1 MILNRRELL
10 AAMPA
15 TLLSVFT
22 IRRAGAAD
30 DDSLHLLKPGNI
42 ERLRMDFN
50 ASRSKVRLLF
60 LLSPT

>member
-1 MILNRRELL
+1 MSLNRRELL
-10 AAMPA
+10 AAMSGA
-15 TLLSVFT
+15 ALSVFP
-22 IRRAGAAD
+22 ICRAGTAD
-30 DDSLHLLKPGNI
+30 DDSLHLLKPGDI

>member
-1 MILNRRELL
+1 MNFGRREFFTL
-10 AAMPA
+10 MPGA
-15 TLLSVFT
+15 VLSTLS
-22 IRRAGAAD
+22 IYRACIGD
-30 DDSLHLLKPGNI
+30 DDSLHLLKPGDI